1 MGAQKKEEKDVR
13 ELFVAT
19 FTGTYSTTMSVLV
32 LVHLL
37 RLKMKTL

>member
-19 FTGTYSTTMSVLV
+19 FTGIRTTSTMSVYICYV
-32 LVHLL
+32 
-37 RLKMKTL
+37 